1 MRLRWQ
7 ARQNNPGSVMKPT
20 LKIAILVSG
29 RQVASRER
37 MFFEIAEQLQAR
49 CAQVE
54 FLAAGPEPELN
65 AAIPAHMSLRNV
77 SPFPRRLAG
86 IKIAHGVR
94 IAASIVPLGRYLR
107 RKQVDILFTTSIPPN
122 IAGLLAARWSGWRGR
137 IVLRQSN
144 AVYSGAAPEFS
155 HVDRHLRDR
164 LIPRL
169 YRHADAIIAN
179 SGGVAQNLIA
189 LGLDAKHITSIPN
202 GVDYGWIA
210 DQAGEPPSWARPGRS
225 HRPTIITIGRLVPQK
240 DQACLLRA
248 FALVA
253 ARVDADLLIV
263 GTGPE
268 LPTLQQLA
276 RQYAIEDRV
285 HFAGHQ
291 SNPYPLLARADLF
304 VLSSRF
310 EGMPNV
316 LIEALACGMPVVS
329 TDCPS
334 GPREILADGAYGH
347 LVPVGDAERLA
358 RAMERA
364 LKSPSEPERQRRRAR
379 AFDVADI
386 ARRYVDIILPPAQPA
401 REPLPQAAE

>member
-1 MRLRWQ
+1 
-7 ARQNNPGSVMKPT
+7 MKRAP
-20 LKIAILVSG
+20 KIAIVVSG

-37 MFFEIAEQLQAR
+37 MFFEIAEQLLAR
-49 CAQVE
+49 GAQVE
-54 FLAAGPEPELN
+54 FLAAAPEPELS
-65 AAIPAHMSLRNV
+65 AAIPAHMPLRNV

-94 IAASIVPLGRYLR
+94 IAASVIPLGQYLR
-107 RKQVDILFTTSIPPN
+107 RKRLDVLFTTSIPPN

-144 AVYSGAAPEFS
+144 AVYSGAAPEFVQ
-155 HVDRHLRDR
+155 VDRHPRDR
-164 LIPRL
+164 LIPGL

-189 LGLDAKHITSIPN
+189 LGLDAGRITSIPN

-210 DQAGEPPSWARPGRS
+210 EQAGEPPSWVRPGPGR
-225 HRPTIITIGRLVPQK
+225 RPTIITIGRLVPQK

-253 ARVDADLLIV
+253 TRVDADLVIV

-268 LPTLQQLA
+268 LPALQQLA

-316 LIEALACGMPVVS
+316 LIEALACGLPVVS

-334 GPREILADGAYGH
+334 GPREILADGTYGQ
-347 LVPVGDAERLA
+347 LVPVGDAEKLA
-358 RAMERA
+358 WAMERA
-364 LKSPSEPERQRRRAR
+364 LRAPAQPDRQRRRAR
-379 AFDVADI
+379 MFDVVDI
-386 ARRYVDIILPPAQPA
+386 ARRYVDIILPPAQRA
-401 REPLPQAAE
+401 RDQLPHAAE

>member
-1 MRLRWQ
+1 
-7 ARQNNPGSVMKPT
+7 
-20 LKIAILVSG
+20 
-29 RQVASRER
+29 
-37 MFFEIAEQLQAR
+37 
-49 CAQVE
+49 VE
-54 FLAAGPEPELN
+54 FLAAGPEPELS
-65 AAIPAHMSLRNV
+65 AASPAHLPLRNV
-77 SPFPRRLAG
+77 SPFPRRAAG

-94 IAASIVPLGRYLR
+94 IAASIIPLGRHLHR
-107 RKQVDILFTTSIPPN
+107 ERVDTLFTTSIPPN
-122 IAGLLAARWSGWRGR
+122 IAGLLAARWSGWLGR

-144 AVYSGAAPEFS
+144 AVHSGAVAEFAQ
-155 HVDRHLRDR
+155 VDRHLRDR

-169 YRHADAIIAN
+169 YNHADAIIAN

-189 LGLDAKHITSIPN
+189 LGLDANRITSIPN

-210 DQAGEPPSWARPGRS
+210 DQAGEPPAWVRPGSGR
-225 HRPTIITIGRLVPQK
+225 RPTIITIGRLVPQK

-248 FALVA
+248 FALMA
-253 ARVDADLLIV
+253 ARLDADLVIV
-263 GTGPE
+263 GTGSERPA
-268 LPTLQQLA
+268 LQQLV

-316 LIEALACGMPVVS
+316 LIEALACGLPVVS

-334 GPREILADGAYGH
+334 GPREILADGAYGQ

-364 LKSPSEPERQRRRAR
+364 LKSPTEPERQRRRAR
-379 AFDVADI
+379 TFDVADI
-386 ARRYVDIILPPAQPA
+386 ARRYVDVLLAQPSA
-401 REPLPQAAE
+401 TQHDLRHAAE

>member
-1 MRLRWQ
+1 
-7 ARQNNPGSVMKPT
+7 MKPGP
-20 LKIAILVSG
+20 KVAILVSG

-37 MFFEIAEQLQAR
+37 MFIEIAEQLMVRGAL
-49 CAQVE
+49 VE
-54 FLAAGPEPELN
+54 FLAAGPEPELS
-65 AAIPAHMSLRNV
+65 AAIPAHIPLRNV
-77 SPFPRRLAG
+77 SPFPRRAAG

-94 IAASIVPLGRYLR
+94 IAASIIPLGRYLR
-107 RKQVDILFTTSIPPN
+107 RERVDTLFTTSIPPN
-122 IAGLLAARWSGWRGR
+122 IAGLLAARWSGWLGR

-144 AVYSGAAPEFS
+144 AVYSSAAPEFAQ
-155 HVDRHLRDR
+155 VDRHLRDR
-164 LIPRL
+164 LIPGL
-169 YRHADAIIAN
+169 YDHADAIIAN

-189 LGLDAKHITSIPN
+189 LGLDANRITSIPN

-210 DQAGEPPSWARPGRS
+210 DQAGEPPSWMRPGPNR
-225 HRPTIITIGRLVPQK
+225 RPTIITVGRLVPQK

-253 ARVDADLLIV
+253 TRVDADLVIV

-268 LPTLQQLA
+268 LATLRQLA
-276 RQYAIEDRV
+276 RQYAIEARV
-285 HFAGHQ
+285 HFAGRQ

-316 LIEALACGMPVVS
+316 LIEALACGLPVVS

-334 GPREILADGAYGH
+334 GPREILADGAYGQ

-386 ARRYVDIILPPAQPA
+386 ARRYVDVILPSSQPA
-401 REPLPQAAE
+401 RGKLPQAAE

>member
-1 MRLRWQ
+1 
-7 ARQNNPGSVMKPT
+7 MKPAP
-20 LKIAILVSG
+20 KIAILVSG

-37 MFFEIAEQLQAR
+37 MFIEIAEQLMALGSR
-49 CAQVE
+49 VE
-54 FLAAGPEPELN
+54 FLAAGPEPELS
-65 AAIPAHMSLRNV
+65 AAIPPRIPLRNV
-77 SPFPRRLAG
+77 SPLSRRAAG

-94 IAASIVPLGRYLR
+94 MAASIVPLGRYLR
-107 RKQVDILFTTSIPPN
+107 HAGIDTLFTTSIPPN
-122 IAGLLAARWSGWRGR
+122 IAGLLAAQWSGWPGR

-144 AVYSGAAPEFS
+144 AVYCGAAPEFS
-155 HVDRHLRDR
+155 QVDRHLRDR
-164 LIPRL
+164 LIPGL

-189 LGLDAKHITSIPN
+189 LGLDAGRITSIPN

-210 DQAGEPPSWARPGRS
+210 DQSGEPPSWVRPEPRR
-225 HRPTIITIGRLVPQK
+225 RPTIITIGRLVPQK
-240 DQACLLRA
+240 DQAYLLRA
-248 FALVA
+248 FALMA
-253 ARVDADLLIV
+253 KRVDADLVIV

-268 LPTLQQLA
+268 QATLQQLA
-276 RQYAIEDRV
+276 RQYAIDDRV
-285 HFAGHQ
+285 HFTGHQ
-291 SNPYPLLARADLF
+291 SNPYPLMARADLF

-316 LIEALACGMPVVS
+316 LIEALACGLPVVS

-364 LKSPSEPERQRRRAR
+364 LQAPPQPERQRRRAR
-379 AFDVADI
+379 EFDVIAI
-386 ARRYVDIILPPAQPA
+386 ARRYVDVILANSA
-401 REPLPQAAE
+401 TTRGNLPRAAE

>member
-1 MRLRWQ
+1 
-7 ARQNNPGSVMKPT
+7 MKPAP
-20 LKIAILVSG
+20 KVAILVSG

-37 MFFEIAEQLQAR
+37 MFIEIAEQLMAR
-49 CAQVE
+49 GALVE
-54 FLAAGPEPELN
+54 FLAAGPEPELS
-65 AAIPAHMSLRNV
+65 AAIPAHMPLRNV
-77 SPFPRRLAG
+77 SPFPRRAAG
-86 IKIAHGVR
+86 VKIAHGVR
-94 IAASIVPLGRYLR
+94 IVASIMPLGRYLR
-107 RKQVDILFTTSIPPN
+107 RARADILFTTSIPPN

-137 IVLRQSN
+137 IILRQGN
-144 AVYSGAAPEFS
+144 AVYSGAAPEFAQ
-155 HVDRHLRDR
+155 VDQHLRDR
-164 LIPRL
+164 LIPGL

-189 LGLDAKHITSIPN
+189 LGLNANRITSIPN

-210 DQAGEPPSWARPGRS
+210 DQAGEPPSWVRPGPNR
-225 HRPTIITIGRLVPQK
+225 RPTIITIGRLVPQK

-253 ARVDADLLIV
+253 TRVDADLVIV

-268 LPTLQQLA
+268 LATLRQLA

-316 LIEALACGMPVVS
+316 LIEALACGLPVVS

-334 GPREILADGAYGH
+334 GPREILADGAHGQ
-347 LVPVGDAERLA
+347 LVPVGDADRLA

-386 ARRYVDIILPPAQPA
+386 ARRYVDIILPPVTPA
-401 REPLPQAAE
+401 RDQLAQAAE